1 MARFGSLLA
10 VAIGGAAGSLT
21 RWGLLS
27 RTGDDRSTLTLLGIN
42 VFGSLLLGLLIGN
55 RERLSDE
62 RFTLLGTGF
71 AGGLTTFSTF
81 AVAIAQDLEDGALL
95 SALTNALSTM
105 VTVVIAGGLGYRLSR
120 VTGARGWP
128 RLPRLRRR
136 RPGSRRRPRLRRAGR

>member
-10 VAIGGAAGSLT
+10 VAIGGAFGSLA

-27 RTGDDRSTLTLLGIN
+27 QGGENAETLILFGIN
-42 VFGSLLLGLLIGN
+42 VVGSLLLGGLIGN

-62 RFTLLGTGF
+62 RFALLGTGF

-95 SALTNALSTM
+95 SALTNGLGTM
-105 VTVVIAGGLGYRLSR
+105 AAAVVAGGLGYRLSR
-120 VTGARGWP
+120 VTGARSWP
-128 RLPRLRRR
+128 RLPRLGR
-136 RPGSRRRPRLRRAGR
+136 SRSKQRRAAKAGR